1 MQEQFC
7 AAEIRRGS
15 TTAYTQ
21 ALGANLQQSL
31 AGMDMRITGMGVW
44 QAALPLPKALAS
56 PVLCGLQKQQCTQA
70 AQVAPHDSV
79 AHR

>member
-1 MQEQFC
+1 
-7 AAEIRRGS
+7 
-15 TTAYTQ
+15 
-21 ALGANLQQSL
+21 
-31 AGMDMRITGMGVW
+31 MDMRITGMGVW